1 MKQEAKTAMTSV
13 IDEVLRSNDYYA
25 NTYSLKHLS
34 SEPIKKLAV
43 VTCMD
48 VRTTVEQM
56 LGLRVGD
63 AHIIRN
69 AGGIV
74 TDDALRS
81 LLISYHLKGMREVMV
96 INHTDCGM
104 MMPHSDADIR
114 AHMEHVTG
122 RYAASPLEF
131 YAFTDLETNV
141 RAQVAKVRTHPWF
154 MEDVVTRGFI
164 YDINTGRLREV
175 V

>member
-1 MKQEAKTAMTSV
+1 MTSV
-13 IDEVLRSNDYYA
+13 IDEVLRANDYYA
-25 NTYSLKHLS
+25 NTYSLKYLT
-34 SEPIKKLAV
+34 SEPVKKLAV

-104 MMPHSDADIR
+104 MMAQSDAEIR
-114 AHMEHVTG
+114 ERMEQLTG
-122 RYAASPLEF
+122 RTAASPLHF
-131 YAFTDLETNV
+131 HAFTDLEANV
-141 RAQVAKVRTHPWF
+141 REQVAKVRTHPWF
-154 MEDVVTRGFI
+154 MDEVTVRGFV
-164 YDINTGRLREV
+164 YDIDTGRLKEV